1 MMKEIVIAQP
11 LGVSKETL
19 DTLLAPLTGR
29 GYHLT
34 LGTAS
39 QKTRTIW
46 ETAFPKQTWRSLP
59 TTH

>member
-1 MMKEIVIAQP
+1 MKEIVIAQP

-46 ETAFPKQTWRSLP
+46 ETAFPKQT
-59 TTH
+59 